1 MGSRFEMEPVK
12 GSRFVA
18 TVTPAPDE
26 GAAMSAID
34 AVRAEWPGATHHCWA
49 YRLMDGRTR
58 SADDGEPGGSAGR
71 PILARIEGND
81 LHGLVVVVTRWY
93 GGTKLGVGGL
103 IRAYG
108 GCAGMALDRAVVV
121 EIPRT
126 VPRQV
131 TFDYA
136 DTAAVKQALA
146 EVGLAPSAEDYGARV
161 TLLLDVPEAEA
172 AEVEGVL
179 RDRTAGRATISTP

>member
-1 MGSRFEMEPVK
+1 M
-12 GSRFVA
+12 
-18 TVTPAPDE
+18 
-26 GAAMSAID
+26 AALD

-71 PILARIEGND
+71 PILARIEGKD
-81 LHGLVVVVTRWY
+81 LHGVLVVVTRWY

-108 GCAGMALDRAVVV
+108 GCAGVALDRAAVV

-126 VPRQV
+126 VPRRL

-136 DTAAVKQALA
+136 DTAAVRQALA
-146 EVGLAPSAEDYGARV
+146 EVGLAASAEDYGAQV
-161 TLLLDVPEAEA
+161 TLLLDVPEAEVSA
-172 AEVEGVL
+172 VEQAL
-179 RDRTAGRATISTP
+179 RDGTAGRATVSTP